1 MNQPKKPLRYAAFE
15 SVRHTQAGDSFTFEN
30 LKVLA
35 ETPHILKPA
44 NDSKQA
50 IQQAKNRLAVLAP
63 HGAPEKQ
70 KQAVQQHNQM
80 NMLWIDIDAGN
91 HSLSGILAQL
101 HTLEIQS
108 YIVHST
114 YTATAENRKWRV
126 LIEISQSLDVVT
138 WQKMQKALVKLFP
151 GADEAATR
159 IQQIM
164 FLPAKQ
170 SNEAFYQYHLG
181 NGQPWEVSQ

>member
-1 MNQPKKPLRYAAFE
+1 MNEPKKQLRYAAFE
-15 SVRHTQAGDSFTFEN
+15 SVRHTRAVKSLAFED
-30 LKVLA
+30 LKILA
-35 ETPHILKPA
+35 KSPCILKPA

-50 IQQAKNRLAVLAP
+50 IQQAKNSLEVLAP
-63 HGAPEKQ
+63 HDAPEKQ

-80 NMLWIDIDAGN
+80 TMLWIDIDEGD
-91 HSLSGILAQL
+91 HSLSVILVQL
-101 HTLEIQS
+101 HNLDIQS

-114 YTATAENRKWRV
+114 YTATPDKRKWRV

-151 GADEAATR
+151 GADDAATR

-170 SNEAFYQYHLG
+170 SNEAFYQYHIG
-181 NGQPWEVSQ
+181 HGQPWEVSQ